1 MAKSKKKNVKFLV
14 SGMVTW
20 LHRSGKETRRYI
32 EQGKVLKLRV
42 DEDHLTGGYR
52 LWDGSASIIMDKAK
66 VEISD

>member
-1 MAKSKKKNVKFLV
+1 MAKSKKKSVKFLV
-14 SGMVTW
+14 PGMVTW

-42 DEDHLTGGYR
+42 EDDRFTGGYR

-66 VEISD
+66 VEITD